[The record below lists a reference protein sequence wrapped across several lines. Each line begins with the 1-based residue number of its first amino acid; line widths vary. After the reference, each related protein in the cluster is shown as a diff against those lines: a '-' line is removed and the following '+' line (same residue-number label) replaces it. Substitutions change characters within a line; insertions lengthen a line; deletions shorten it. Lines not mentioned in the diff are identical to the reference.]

1 MLLNGGEPDGQRIL
15 SPKTV
20 QLMTV
25 DHIGDRYGQPWV
37 DPEKDLIVV
46 YFAQLIPAGG
56 IDDHA
61 RLRALVYQAIVDG
74 TRH

>member
-1 MLLNGGEPDGQRIL
+1 
-15 SPKTV
+15 
-20 QLMTV
+20 
-25 DHIGDRYGQPWV
+25 
-37 DPEKDLIVV
+37 V